1 MTSLIINKK
10 AGFNYEFLE
19 KFDAGIELFGHEV
32 KSVRAGHGNLE
43 GGYVIIRGGE
53 AFLVGTTIPPYQA
66 NNSPKDYEPERNR
79 KLLLTKKELKNLAE
93 LELKNGLTIIPLSMY
108 NKNRSIKVQIA
119 LARGKKQF
127 DKRETIKKRE
137 TDREMRRTLKGE

>member
-19 KFDAGIELFGHEV
+19 KFDAGIELFGHEA
-32 KSVRAGHGNLE
+32 KSIRAGHGNLE

-53 AFLVGTTIPPYQA
+53 AFLIGTTIPPYQA

-108 NKNRSIKVQIA
+108 NKGRSIKVQVA